1 MKPVLLRALAIELA
15 LLTMASSAAQ
25 AKRAPTVLTAPR
37 TEDSSAMP
45 PESLPTL
52 TTAKAAHS
60 LSSDQAKRQYPI
72 HLHAVV
78 TYYDPDTDPKVGAFF
93 ACDRTGCICVLTPR
107 RPVLPIRA
115 GTLIDMTGVSAAGIP
130 RTHPHSG

>member
-1 MKPVLLRALAIELA
+1 MKPVLLRALAVGLA

-25 AKRAPTVLTAPR
+25 AKAAT
-37 TEDSSAMP
+37 SAIT

-60 LSSDQAKRQYPI
+60 LPSDQAKRQYPI

-78 TYYDPDTDPKVGAFF
+78 TYYDPDTDPKVGAF
-93 ACDRTGCICVLTPR
+93 L
-107 RPVLPIRA
+107 PVIEPVA
-115 GTLIDMTGVSAAGIP
+115 YAF
-130 RTHPHSG
+130 